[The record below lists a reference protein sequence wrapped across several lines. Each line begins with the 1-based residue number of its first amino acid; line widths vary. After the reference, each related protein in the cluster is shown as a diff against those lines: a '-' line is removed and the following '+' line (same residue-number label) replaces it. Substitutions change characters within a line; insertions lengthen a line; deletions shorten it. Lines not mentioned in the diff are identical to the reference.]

1 MDGTVSGED
10 RGVGRKQARPV
21 AREIPAATPLHFYR
35 TASMPCPYVPG
46 RVERKLVTE
55 LVGLIGAGYYNELS
69 RGGFRRSHHLA
80 YRPACAG
87 CNACVPVR
95 IVAPDF
101 VPGRSLRRVAARNAD
116 VTVRIAE
123 PKASVEQFRVFA
135 RYQHSRHHD
144 SEMASMTYGD
154 YRAMIEDSPVTTRLV
169 ELRGPDQRIL
179 GGCLVDLLDDGLSAV
194 YSFYDPSDQRRGL
207 GTYLILALIEE
218 TLRRQKPYVYLGYW
232 IAESPKMAYK
242 ARFRPLE
249 ALSARGWN
257 AMEA

>member
-1 MDGTVSGED
+1 MDGTASGED
-10 RGVGRKQARPV
+10 RGIWRKPARPV
-21 AREIPAATPLHFYR
+21 VRDIPTATPLHFYR
-35 TASMPCPYVPG
+35 TASMACPYVAG
-46 RVERKLVTE
+46 RIERKLVTE
-55 LVGLIGAGYYNELS
+55 LVGHNGVSFYNELS

-101 VPGRSLRRVAARNAD
+101 VPGRSLRRVALRNAD
-116 VTVRIAE
+116 VTVRVAE

-135 RYQHSRHHD
+135 RYQHSRHHE

-154 YRAMIEDSPVTTRLV
+154 YRGMIEDSPVATRLV
-169 ELRGPDQRIL
+169 ELHGPDQRFL
-179 GGCLVDLLDDGLSAV
+179 GACLVDLLDDGLSAV
-194 YSFYDPSDQRRGL
+194 YSFYDPTDQRRSL
-207 GTYLILALIEE
+207 GTYLILALIDE

-242 ARFRPLE
+242 SRFRPLE
-249 ALSARGWN
+249 GLSSVGWS
-257 AMEA
+257 AIEP